1 MTATYIDPSMS
12 DTELRTVLYGGDL
25 VVRTDIAAVGDL
37 VDYVREELAALFSP
51 HDPEQVH
58 RYLSPEEVAGLL
70 GVWKPA
76 FIHSE
81 KSVELVRAITAEAG
95 FSTTDTYLDLPR
107 PRTAYPVGHLTTGI
121 AFNFP
126 WHRDTWYA
134 APPQQINWW
143 LPIFEIRP
151 DNAMK
156 FDLPRF
162 ARAVKNDSSAFDYY
176 EINRARATTAQQVK
190 VEVQAR
196 PRALDHEPEGDVVIV
211 MQPGSVLL
219 FSGAQLHA
227 SIPNTS
233 GRARYSVD
241 FRTADQRDVLAG
253 RGAPLVDTACTGT
266 SLRDFVNPCTGAV
279 FDEGLVRS
287 LYGDPPEDAVLVFDP
302 HDAPRPVGQP
312 G

>member
-1 MTATYIDPSMS
+1 MTATHIDPPMTDS
-12 DTELRTVLYGGDL
+12 ELRTLLYEGGL
-25 VVRTDIAAVGDL
+25 VVRTDIAAVADL
-37 VDYVREELAALFSP
+37 VDYVRAELAALFSP
-51 HDPEQVH
+51 YDPEQVH
-58 RYLSPEEVAGLL
+58 HDLSPDEVARLL

-76 FIHSE
+76 FIHSD
-81 KSVELVRAITAEAG
+81 KSLELVRAITAEAG
-95 FSTTDTYLDLPR
+95 FSVEHTYLDLPR

-126 WHRDTWYA
+126 WHRDAWYA
-134 APPQQINWW
+134 APAQQVNWW

-162 ARAVKNDSSAFDYY
+162 AQAVNNDSSGFDYY
-176 EINRARATTAQQVK
+176 EINRARATTARQVK
-190 VEVQAR
+190 VETQAR

-241 FRTADQRDVLAG
+241 FRTVDRRDVLAR
-253 RGAPLVDTACTGT
+253 RGAPLIDTASTGT
-266 SLRDFVNPCTGAV
+266 SLRDFVNPFTGDT
-279 FDEGLVRS
+279 FDEADVRR
-287 LYGDPPEDAVLVFDP
+287 LYGDPPDDALLVFDP
-302 HDAPRPVGQP
+302 HAGTAYQT
-312 G
+312 